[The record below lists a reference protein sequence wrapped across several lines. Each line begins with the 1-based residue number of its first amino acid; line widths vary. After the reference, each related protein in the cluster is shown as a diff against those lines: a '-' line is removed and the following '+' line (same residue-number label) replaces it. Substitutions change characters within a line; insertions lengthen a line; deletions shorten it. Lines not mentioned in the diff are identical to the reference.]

1 MIVVCFNGRCSQMFG
16 LCLNAGWAD
25 LESEIS
31 SSFQLHLSFSV
42 FSLDNKAK
50 PDESWLVSCLL
61 KALLASETLR
71 FGPACV
77 WVSPATFS
85 FPANTFCVAGVAD
98 CRYFTDTEEAG
109 QSSCMFAWW
118 CCRPTFFCS
127 VAKTCGF
134 LSRKSE
140 DSLTVWRQMICLMLC
155 YLCSFKTLC
164 CQIWICNLI
173 LLLMSCI

>member
-1 MIVVCFNGRCSQMFG
+1 MFLQLQTFMIVCFNVWCSQMFG

-31 SSFQLHLSFSV
+31 SSVQLHLSFSV
-42 FSLDNKAK
+42 FLLDKAE

-71 FGPACV
+71 FGLACV
-77 WVSPATFS
+77 FFPDTSWFS
-85 FPANTFCVAGVAD
+85 CQHFLYRQVLWMIDISLTQRKP
-98 CRYFTDTEEAG
+98 G

-118 CCRPTFFCS
+118 CCRPTLFCS
-127 VAKTCGF
+127 VAKTYRF

-140 DSLTVWRQMICLMLC
+140 DSLTV
-155 YLCSFKTLC
+155 
-164 CQIWICNLI
+164 
-173 LLLMSCI
+173 